1 MLPYPHHFVTPDNI
15 DIDLRLHNHDLQAK
29 IKSIVSSLISKSTPK
44 NWFATTKRKLINQ
57 YKSKFLLSSIQN
69 ASLILILYEQVELG
83 LSKEEIAKR
92 VQNQLNIEYTERV
105 FETIENS
112 REIEKLSPGLGRLL
126 VAQARSILIMKSI
139 AEKLTEDLEN
149 HLKMTREKLIREHP
163 IKSKITRWIDQ
174 KIFEERINYMH
185 HHEWDPHQ
193 LAIDQ
198 CKSLGYQQAAYFI

>member
-1 MLPYPHHFVTPDNI
+1 DTPPPMLPYPHHFVTPDNI

-57 YKSKFLLSSIQN
+57 YKN
-69 ASLILILYEQVELG
+69 EQVELG

-174 KIFEERINYMH
+174 KIFEER
-185 HHEWDPHQ
+185 
-193 LAIDQ
+193 
-198 CKSLGYQQAAYFI
+198 